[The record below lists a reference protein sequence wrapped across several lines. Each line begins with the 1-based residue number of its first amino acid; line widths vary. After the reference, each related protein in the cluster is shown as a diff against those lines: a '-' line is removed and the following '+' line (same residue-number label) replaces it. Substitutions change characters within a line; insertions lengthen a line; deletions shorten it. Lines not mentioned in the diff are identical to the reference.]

1 MYTSEKPVYLDFE
14 DAFKFAQKAYRD
26 ILLIANGHEVYHKD
40 LSEHFQNIHHID
52 SYSDEEDYL
61 SSLNSFKN
69 YVRDNNLLQKDT
81 KVVYASGLEG
91 KKKYTNIL
99 KITSMS

>member
-1 MYTSEKPVYLDFE
+1 MDNGKVIEASPSQCLGIGALAIGNIKYKSQHECLKLMYTSEKPVYLDFE

-40 LSEHFQNIHHID
+40 LSEHFKNIHHID

-61 SSLNSFKN
+61 VEF
-69 YVRDNNLLQKDT
+69 
-81 KVVYASGLEG
+81 
-91 KKKYTNIL
+91 I
-99 KITSMS
+99 